1 MLLRLALIG
10 VMSFYGWTAYSQKYV
25 WGTKACDELD
35 WVEEDFR
42 KNPNDPFA
50 QVTYAECTFI
60 RGKATGDEAEASSS
74 LAMLYNLAKD
84 SNIIANHLIA
94 YYIVTDGDFESFGA
108 GVDTLNDS
116 IFYYQQVLALIELRP
131 SYGSPMDRY
140 STWEY
145 GLQMEL
151 ESHLVIPFLYL
162 NKYLW
167 GGAGSYNQ
175 KLLNS
180 ASYKGDR
187 DLKTYPEY
195 REVTIDSIKKM
206 VQFSERCMSLPYKPY
221 FNRTFYNGVRT
232 ICERYKSLGEALLP
246 LEKERLEEISENS
259 CKDIQS
265 SGCQV
270 TSISEGIMALSDDIY
285 EKNMATETKI
295 YQAL

>member
-1 MLLRLALIG
+1 MLLRLALLG
-10 VMSFYGWTAYSQKYV
+10 VMSFYSWTAYSQLYH
-25 WGTKACDELD
+25 WGTRACEDPD
-35 WVEEDFR
+35 WVAEYYKD
-42 KNPNDPFA
+42 NLNDPLA
-50 QVTYAECTFI
+50 QVSYAECLFI
-60 RGKATGDEAEASSS
+60 RGKATRNEAEANQG

-84 SNIIANHLIA
+84 SNIIANHLVA
-94 YYIVTDGDFESFGA
+94 YHIITAGDFESFGA

-131 SYGSPMDRY
+131 SYGSSMDMY
-140 STWEY
+140 YDWEY

-167 GGAGSYNQ
+167 GGAGIYNQ

-180 ASYKGDR
+180 TSYKGDR

-195 REVTIDSIKKM
+195 SEVTVDSLKKM

-221 FNRTFYNGVRT
+221 FNRTFYNGVKT
-232 ICERYKSLGEALLP
+232 ICERYKNLGEALLP
-246 LEKERLEEISENS
+246 LEEEFLKESVESACKDVQSPS
-259 CKDIQS
+259 CKMEAINED
-265 SGCQV
+265 
-270 TSISEGIMALSDDIY
+270 IMALSDDIY
-285 EKNMATETKI
+285 EKNTATERKI